1 MTDLVEG
8 VAERRRR
15 GQNEQEKKGEMSR
28 DGYLGAGIKWCVGR
42 PEKRERTER
51 ERCCSLS
58 DFQSAA
64 IILSLQL

>member
-1 MTDLVEG
+1 MEG

-51 ERCCSLS
+51 EMLFIIKFSICGHNSLS
-58 DFQSAA
+58 PVVKK
-64 IILSLQL
+64 I